1 MNAVTLR
8 VILAQELAAV
18 GIGDP
23 GERARLGRQ
32 RFTRWSVKQPGF
44 GTRYYP
50 SGKRVYIVQ
59 VRMHGVSRTVTIC
72 NAVFVSQSVALNV
85 ARRVILRAQVGENPA
100 DELRRVRSLP
110 PFDRFLN
117 LYWQRVAASWK
128 PSTRI
133 VHDKY
138 RRYHLDGAFLG
149 KSIDTIDE
157 SDVTTWYAA
166 VAERAGP
173 GAANRTLDILRTMLN
188 HAEEW
193 RQRPSGSNPCRA
205 IRRFRGRKVER
216 HLSQAE
222 LEHLGRVIEGRRE
235 ASPVH
240 AAALT
245 MLLLTGCRY
254 SEIIGLRWG
263 EVKGQ
268 RLKLADSKTG
278 ARTVWL
284 GEEARS
290 VIDRF
295 PRGKS
300 DNLVFQ
306 SRKTGGRVDL
316 TGFWKR
322 VRQEAGLGA
331 ARLHDLRHSFA
342 SRAAAMSETLP
353 MIGKL
358 LGHSSIQSTA
368 RYAHLND
375 ADVSAAAQ
383 RIGNLIET
391 MVAGNCGKAASLKD
405 HGDNNASCIRHRREM
420 AGID

>member
-8 VILAQELAAV
+8 AILAQELAAV

-23 GERARLGRQ
+23 GERTRLGRQ
-32 RFTRWSVKQPGF
+32 RYTRWSAKQPGF

-72 NAVFVSQSVALNV
+72 NAAFVSHAVALDV
-85 ARRVILRAQVGENPA
+85 ARRVILRAQIGENPA
-100 DELRRVRSLP
+100 DERQRVRSLP

-117 LYWQRVAASWK
+117 LYWQRAAASWK
-128 PSTRI
+128 PSTRTA
-133 VHDKY
+133 HDKY
-138 RRYHLDGAFLG
+138 RRYHLDGAFPG
-149 KSIDTIDE
+149 KSIDTIEE
-157 SDVTTWYAA
+157 SDVATWYAA
-166 VAERAGP
+166 IADSAGP
-173 GAANRTLDILRTMLN
+173 GAANRTLDILRTLFN
-188 HAEEW
+188 RAEEW
-193 RQRPSGSNPCRA
+193 RQRPVGSNPCRA
-205 IRRFRGRKVER
+205 IRRYRARKRER

-222 LEHLGRVIEGRRE
+222 FERLGRVIEERRE
-235 ASPVH
+235 GSPVH

-254 SEIIGLRWG
+254 SEIIGLTWG

-284 GEEARS
+284 GEEARA
-290 VIDRF
+290 VLDRF
-295 PRGKS
+295 PRGKAAE
-300 DNLVFQ
+300 LVFA
-306 SRKTGGRVDL
+306 RPNGGRINL
-316 TGFWKR
+316 THFWKS
-322 VRQEAGLGA
+322 VRFAATLGA
-331 ARLHDLRHSFA
+331 VRLHDLRHSFA

-368 RYAHLND
+368 RYAHLDD
-375 ADVSAAAQ
+375 ADVIGDAQ
-383 RIGNLIET
+383 RIGDLIET
-391 MVAGNCGKAASLKD
+391 MLSG
-405 HGDNNASCIRHRREM
+405 
-420 AGID
+420 